1 MYETDYSEPMHVL
14 LDWSKEHRPVSA
26 EEHHMIDEAGAQ
38 VDAYMGG
45 SYYDVQIDIVQETL
59 SKLQERRSAVAPQI
73 AKVVPIVPTV
83 YVVKATPVA

>member
-14 LDWSKEHRPVSA
+14 LDWGKENAPLND
-26 EEHHMIDEAGAQ
+26 EEHQMIYDAGAQ

-45 SYYDVQIDIVQETL
+45 SYNDVQQDVVQEAL
-59 SKLQERRSAVAPQI
+59 LNLQERRSVVAPQV
-73 AKVVPIVPTV
+73 AKVVPIKRTV